1 VPNYYVFLVGRE
13 SEMMGYVLGSVFLL
27 IAVGIALR
35 VNALMLESRLPVD
48 HYDFA
53 PRKKE
58 TVPLP
63 VAKLLLFIAVAI
75 VFALCFSL
83 EKTYYNHY
91 LLTLLFLS
99 MGLVLMLVVVGI
111 LFTADRREL
120 FSTQSRYHKI
130 FIVVTGFLGLA
141 LSLFACLSMADN
153 VEALVVGPEFSTGIV
168 EGKSIE
174 NGGRLGPV
182 FYIAIE
188 DERYKVL
195 DYGWWQ
201 SISQGDQISFA
212 YNGRAEFD
220 KSIFQPEKI
229 SFSTS
234 GILVSGV
241 GGAIWLAIIGISLN
255 GYKTLFSRKQY
266 DFELPMY
273 HDSYA
278 QQGDPPVFKADAERK
293 NHSLLWAIGGGLL
306 TVLIVAWRI
315 FRRATKSL

>member
-1 VPNYYVFLVGRE
+1 
-13 SEMMGYVLGSVFLL
+13 MMGYVLGSVFLL

-35 VNALMLESRLPVD
+35 VNALMLESRLPVYI
-48 HYDFA
+48 YDFA

-63 VAKLLLFIAVAI
+63 VAKLLLFIAIAI
-75 VFALCFSL
+75 VFAIGFTL

-91 LLTLLFLS
+91 LLTLLFMSL
-99 MGLVLMLVVVGI
+99 GLILVLSISVGI
-111 LFTADRREL
+111 FFTSHGRQL
-120 FSTQSRYHKI
+120 FSTQIRYYKI
-130 FIVVTGFLGLA
+130 FIVVTGFFGLA
-141 LSLFACLSMADN
+141 LSLFACLSMAEW
-153 VEALVVGPEFSTGIV
+153 VEGLVVGPDFSTGIV

-174 NGGRLGPV
+174 NGGRLGPE
-182 FYIAIE
+182 FYVAIE
-188 DERYKVL
+188 DERYQVL

-201 SISQGDQISFA
+201 SISKGDQISFA
-212 YNGRAEFD
+212 YNVQAKFD
-220 KSIFQPEKI
+220 KSIFQPDKI

-293 NHSLLWAIGGGLL
+293 NPSLLWVIGGGLL

-315 FRRATKSL
+315 FRRTTKSS